1 MMMAMTAVMMG
12 MTAVMMGM
20 TAVMMAM
27 TAVMMGMTA
36 MMTAVVTTA
45 VMASTMMTA
54 VVTTAMMTAMA
65 AMTAMTAM
73 TGRCRQWKEQ
83 GSRYCTNKRKLSH
96 PLFLHKTGITL
107 QHIRTLAST
116 NVGTG
121 FTFPQDRTMNAR
133 CY

>member
-1 MMMAMTAVMMG
+1 MIPVA
-12 MTAVMMGM
+12 
-20 TAVMMAM
+20 AVMMAM
-27 TAVMMGMTA
+27 TAVMMDMTA

-45 VMASTMMTA
+45 VMASTMMASTMMTA

-65 AMTAMTAM
+65 AMTAM